1 MEVLSLGFGNR
12 TDGSN
17 RNAFRAALR
26 FYASDFHRKD
36 LEKGQRKE
44 GEKKKEKK
52 RKEKKA
58 EKKAISFKNI
68 FVWGNIRSLS

>member
-1 MEVLSLGFGNR
+1 MRNAGGVYVEDLSLGFGCR

-17 RNAFRAALR
+17 RNAFRAAPR
-26 FYASDFHRKD
+26 FISATLVGKTWKRDREGK
-36 LEKGQRKE
+36 KGR
-44 GEKKKEKK
+44 KKK
-52 RKEKKA
+52 